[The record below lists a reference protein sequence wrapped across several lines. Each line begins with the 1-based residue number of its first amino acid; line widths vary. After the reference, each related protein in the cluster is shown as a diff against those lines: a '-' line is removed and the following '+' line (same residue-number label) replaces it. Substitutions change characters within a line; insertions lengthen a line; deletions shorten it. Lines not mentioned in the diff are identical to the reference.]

1 MTLGCWRRL
10 SLDSSQEPSLSRG
23 RFRQQRE
30 TDHGC
35 GGRGGHDGSRSERL
49 AGAASLRRRLGRP
62 GLVLAVVHL
71 VVPLEVVALDK
82 ALPTLVALVRALSS
96 VRAHVGRE
104 DTVLLERLVA
114 NRALLIPVLR
124 VCLLVLPQMAGCSR
138 LEIATRLRADVRL
151 QVRVH
156 QLVVLELALR
166 CGGRGG

>member
-49 AGAASLRRRLGRP
+49 AGAASLRRRLVLAAVHL
-62 GLVLAVVHL
+62 LVL
-71 VVPLEVVALDK
+71 LEVAALGK

-104 DTVLLERLVA
+104 DTLRLERLVA

-124 VCLLVLPQMAGCSR
+124 VCLLVHPQVAGLSR

-156 QLVVLELALR
+156 QLVVVELALR